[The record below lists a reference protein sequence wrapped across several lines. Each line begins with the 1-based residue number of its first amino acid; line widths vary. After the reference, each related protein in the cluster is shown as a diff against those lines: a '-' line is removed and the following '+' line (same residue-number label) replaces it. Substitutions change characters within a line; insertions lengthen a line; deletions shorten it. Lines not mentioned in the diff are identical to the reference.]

1 MNRTRATLLR
11 IHRWAGLFIAGFV
24 MVAGLT
30 GSLLAFLPELEAAL
44 NPHHRVAERPGAVF
58 DPLAVR
64 EAVLQRL
71 PDARVD
77 QLPLHRDAGQ
87 ALHLWIELPDAQR
100 GGAPVTI
107 ALVLD
112 PYSGAELSRR
122 TTALWPLGRHNLMA
136 FVYRLHYSLALG
148 DFGLWLFGVAA
159 LVWTLDSVV
168 GLWLTLPPPR
178 TPRRSEAA
186 HRRSWFARWRP
197 AWQLKWHS
205 STFRRVFDLHRAGG
219 LWGWLVMLA
228 FAWSAVYFNLGDTV
242 YRPVMDA
249 VFGAPH
255 ALPMPEA
262 PVGHGSAAAMSWP
275 AALAQGRRLMAEQAL
290 AHGIAIRREQLLS
303 LDEEG
308 ANFRYAV
315 LSGRDVSE
323 RWGATAVRFDAVDG
337 RLLAVDLPTGAHA
350 GTTLTSWIVA
360 LHTAAFWGL
369 AMKLLVCAT
378 GLAAALLSLAGVYV
392 WWRKRN
398 ARRAAG

>member
-1 MNRTRATLLR
+1 MTRTRATLLR
-11 IHRWAGLFIAGFV
+11 IHRCAGLFIAGFLV
-24 MVAGLT
+24 VAGLT

-44 NPHHRVAERPGAVF
+44 NPHHRVAEPPGAVF

-71 PDARVD
+71 PEARVD
-77 QLPLHRDAGQ
+77 QLPLHRDAGN
-87 ALHLWIELPDAQR
+87 ALHLWIELPDASN
-100 GGAPVTI
+100 GGAPVTT

-112 PYSGAELSRR
+112 PYTGAELSRR
-122 TTALWPLGRHNLMA
+122 TTELWPLGRHNLMA

-178 TPRRSEAA
+178 PPRRAA
-186 HRRSWFARWRP
+186 APRRRSWLARWRP

-205 STFRRVFDLHRAGG
+205 STFRRLFDLHRAGG

-228 FAWSAVYFNLGDTV
+228 FAWSAVSFNLGDSV

-249 VFGAPH
+249 VFGAPP

-262 PVGHGSAAAMSWP
+262 PVGAGGTAAMSWP
-275 AALAQGRRLMAEQAL
+275 AALAQGRRLMVEQAS
-290 AHGIAIRREQLLS
+290 ARGIAIRREQLLS
-303 LDEEG
+303 FDDEG
-308 ANFRYAV
+308 ASFRYAV
-315 LSGRDVSE
+315 LSERDVSE

-337 RLLAVDLPTGAHA
+337 RLLAVELPTGADA

-369 AMKLLVCAT
+369 AMKVFVCAT
-378 GLAAALLSLAGVYV
+378 GVAVTLLSLAGVWI
-392 WWRKRN
+392 WWRKRA
-398 ARRAAG
+398 ARRRRP